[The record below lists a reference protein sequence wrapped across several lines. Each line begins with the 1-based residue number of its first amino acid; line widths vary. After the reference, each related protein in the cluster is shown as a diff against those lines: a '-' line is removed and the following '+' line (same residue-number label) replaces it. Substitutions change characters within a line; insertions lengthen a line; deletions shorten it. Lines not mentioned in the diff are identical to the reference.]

1 MTEKVKLD
9 GTVANKAM
17 PLLNGFDEANLCL
30 DYQLIRKRTLTFDL
44 YWCMETIM
52 S

>member
-1 MTEKVKLD
+1 MELSLTKQ
-9 GTVANKAM
+9 M

-30 DYQLIRKRTLTFDL
+30 DLALAQVIPMVHLPFKLIDFF
-44 YWCMETIM
+44 